1 MISTNVKSRRAGDAA
16 ARKEADQPGRLIAST
31 NSQPREPAQAPP
43 AQRPP
48 IPLTDVWLH
57 WPAATDGGAP

>member
-1 MISTNVKSRRAGDAA
+1 MTSTNVKSRRAHDTA
-16 ARKEADQPGRLIAST
+16 ARKADHPGGTIASENIT
-31 NSQPREPAQAPP
+31 SHDQTQAPP

-48 IPLTDVWLH
+48 IPLTDVWLD